1 MEGPIRNAH
10 GESLDYSYGE
20 GRGDDTPLVVIGHGV
35 TANKDR
41 VWAVTLAERLAAAG
55 FASLRFSFSGNGA
68 SGGEFRESTVT
79 KEVEDL
85 GAVLDAIGERPV
97 VYVGHSMGG
106 AVGVLRAA
114 NDPRIRRL
122 VSLAGMVHTAQFAN
136 RKFGDLVPDEDLMWQ
151 KPECPLSR
159 VFMDDMERV
168 GTVVNLAPRV
178 EVPWLLIHGTA
189 DDVVPFAESL
199 EIREAAG
206 TIAELVCLEQADHL
220 FSGQEQEMAR
230 IVTAWLE
237 RS

>member
-20 GRGDDTPLVVIGHGV
+20 GSGDSRPLVVIGHGV

-41 VWAVTLAERLAAAG
+41 VWAVTLAEQLAAAG
-55 FASLRFSFSGNGA
+55 FASLRFSYSGNGA
-68 SGGEFRESTVT
+68 SDGEFGESTVT

-85 GAVLDAIGERPV
+85 GSVLDAIGERPV

-122 VSLAGMVHTAQFAN
+122 VSLAGMVHTAQFAK
-136 RKFGDLVPDEDLMWQ
+136 RKFGDLVPGEDLMWG

-159 VFMDDMERV
+159 GFMDDMERV
-168 GTVVNLAPRV
+168 GTVVTLATRI
-178 EVPWLLIHGTA
+178 EVPWLLVHGTA
-189 DDVVPFAESL
+189 DDVVPYSESS
-199 EIREAAG
+199 EIQEAAG
-206 TIAELVCLEQADHL
+206 TNAELVRVEQADHL
-220 FSGQEQEMAR
+220 FTGQEREMAR
-230 IVTAWLE
+230 IVTTWLE
-237 RS
+237 